1 MQEENKSSV
10 LKQIQELEQRNEM
23 LKAKIEE
30 KIYTLEQSSIKRQE
44 SYILNETKEK
54 LKEIYFFLS
63 SISPAKVSEEVF
75 QRYSEINKDFN
86 NISTSIFYK
95 DMSIEEILVDEFE
108 IENIERQINGLKTK
122 VANLLKE
129 KSFVLKFKE
138 KLEEEAIKKQADR
151 VINLLRKMQQS
162 SFSEKQMHQISEE
175 DLKLIGRLNLINKDK
190 RFSDLKLLNGQDWL
204 VVARLERIFK

>member
-1 MQEENKSSV
+1 MQEENRSSV

-75 QRYSEINKDFN
+75 QRYLEINKDFN

-95 DMSIEEILVDEFE
+95 DLSIEEILIDEFE

-122 VANLLKE
+122 IANLLKE

-151 VINLLRKMQQS
+151 VVNLLRKMQQS

-175 DLKLIGRLNLINKDK
+175 DLKLIGKLNLINKDK

>member
-10 LKQIQELEQRNEM
+10 LKQIQELEQRNNM
-23 LKAKIEE
+23 LKAQIEE
-30 KIYTLEQSSIKRQE
+30 KVYTLEQSSIKRQE

-75 QRYSEINKDFN
+75 QRYLEINKDFN

-95 DMSIEEILVDEFE
+95 DLSIEEILIDEFE
-108 IENIERQINGLKTK
+108 VENIERQINGLKTK
-122 VANLLKE
+122 IANLLKE

-151 VINLLRKMQQS
+151 VVNLLRKMQQS

>member
-54 LKEIYFFLS
+54 LKEIYFFLT

-95 DMSIEEILVDEFE
+95 DMSIEEILIDEFE

-122 VANLLKE
+122 IANLLKE
-129 KSFVLKFKE
+129 KSFILKFKE
-138 KLEEEAIKKQADR
+138 KIEEEAIKKQADR
-151 VINLLRKMQQS
+151 VVNLLRKMQQS

>member
-122 VANLLKE
+122 IANLLKE

-138 KLEEEAIKKQADR
+138 KFEEEAIKKQADR

>member
-44 SYILNETKEK
+44 SYVLNETKEK

-86 NISTSIFYK
+86 NTSTSIFYK

-122 VANLLKE
+122 IANLLKE

>member
-1 MQEENKSSV
+1 MQEENKSSI

-95 DMSIEEILVDEFE
+95 DMSIEEILIDEFE

-122 VANLLKE
+122 IANLLKE

-151 VINLLRKMQQS
+151 VVNLLRKMQQS

>member
-86 NISTSIFYK
+86 NISISIFYK
-95 DMSIEEILVDEFE
+95 DMSIEEILIDEFE

-122 VANLLKE
+122 IANLLKE

-151 VINLLRKMQQS
+151 VVNLLRKMQQS

>member
-30 KIYTLEQSSIKRQE
+30 KVYTLEQSSIKRQE

-54 LKEIYFFLS
+54 LKEIYLFLS

-122 VANLLKE
+122 IANLLKE

-151 VINLLRKMQQS
+151 VINLLRKIQQS

>member
-30 KIYTLEQSSIKRQE
+30 KVYTLEQSSIKRQE
-44 SYILNETKEK
+44 SYVLNETKEK

-75 QRYSEINKDFN
+75 QRYLEINKDFN

-95 DMSIEEILVDEFE
+95 DLSIEEILVDEFE
-108 IENIERQINGLKTK
+108 VENIERQINGLKTK
-122 VANLLKE
+122 IANLLKE

-151 VINLLRKMQQS
+151 VVNLLRKMQQS

>member
-30 KIYTLEQSSIKRQE
+30 KVYTLEQNSIKRQE

-95 DMSIEEILVDEFE
+95 DISIEEILVDEFE

-122 VANLLKE
+122 IANLLKE

-151 VINLLRKMQQS
+151 VVNLLRKMQQS

>member
-95 DMSIEEILVDEFE
+95 DMSIEKILVDEFE

-122 VANLLKE
+122 IANLLKE

>member
-122 VANLLKE
+122 IANLLKE

>member
-1 MQEENKSSV
+1 MKEENKSSV

-63 SISPAKVSEEVF
+63 SISPAQVSEEVF

-122 VANLLKE
+122 IANLLK
-129 KSFVLKFKE
+129 L
-138 KLEEEAIKKQADR
+138 
-151 VINLLRKMQQS
+151 
-162 SFSEKQMHQISEE
+162 
-175 DLKLIGRLNLINKDK
+175 
-190 RFSDLKLLNGQDWL
+190 
-204 VVARLERIFK
+204 

>member
-1 MQEENKSSV
+1 MREE
-10 LKQIQELEQRNEM
+10 
-23 LKAKIEE
+23 
-30 KIYTLEQSSIKRQE
+30 
-44 SYILNETKEK
+44 KEK

-95 DMSIEEILVDEFE
+95 DMSIEEILIDEFE

-122 VANLLKE
+122 IANLLKE

-151 VINLLRKMQQS
+151 VVNLLRKMQQS

>member
-1 MQEENKSSV
+1 M
-10 LKQIQELEQRNEM
+10 
-23 LKAKIEE
+23 
-30 KIYTLEQSSIKRQE
+30 
-44 SYILNETKEK
+44 
-54 LKEIYFFLS
+54 
-63 SISPAKVSEEVF
+63 
-75 QRYSEINKDFN
+75 
-86 NISTSIFYK
+86 
-95 DMSIEEILVDEFE
+95 
-108 IENIERQINGLKTK
+108 
-122 VANLLKE
+122 
-129 KSFVLKFKE
+129 KFKE

>member
-1 MQEENKSSV
+1 M
-10 LKQIQELEQRNEM
+10 
-23 LKAKIEE
+23 
-30 KIYTLEQSSIKRQE
+30 
-44 SYILNETKEK
+44 
-54 LKEIYFFLS
+54 KEIYFFLS

-122 VANLLKE
+122 IANLLKE

>member
-30 KIYTLEQSSIKRQE
+30 KVYTLEQSSIKRQE
-44 SYILNETKEK
+44 SYVLNETKEK

-75 QRYSEINKDFN
+75 QRYLEINKDFN

-95 DMSIEEILVDEFE
+95 DLSIEEILIDEFE
-108 IENIERQINGLKTK
+108 VENIERQINGLKTK
-122 VANLLKE
+122 IANLLKE

-151 VINLLRKMQQS
+151 VVNLLRKMQQS

>member
-86 NISTSIFYK
+86 NLSTSIFYK

-122 VANLLKE
+122 IANLLKE

>member
-1 MQEENKSSV
+1 
-10 LKQIQELEQRNEM
+10 M

-95 DMSIEEILVDEFE
+95 DMSIEEILIDEFE

-122 VANLLKE
+122 IANLLKE

-151 VINLLRKMQQS
+151 VVNLLRKMQQS

>member
-95 DMSIEEILVDEFE
+95 DMSIEEILIDEFE

-122 VANLLKE
+122 IANLLKE

-138 KLEEEAIKKQADR
+138 KLEEEAIKKQANR
-151 VINLLRKMQQS
+151 VVNLLRKMQQS

>member
-10 LKQIQELEQRNEM
+10 LKQIQELEQRNKM

-95 DMSIEEILVDEFE
+95 DMSIEEILIDEFE

-122 VANLLKE
+122 IANLLKE

-151 VINLLRKMQQS
+151 VVNLLRKMQQS

>member
-30 KIYTLEQSSIKRQE
+30 KVYTLEQSSIKRQE

-95 DMSIEEILVDEFE
+95 DMSIEEILIDEFE

-122 VANLLKE
+122 IANLLKE

-151 VINLLRKMQQS
+151 VVNLLRKMQQS

>member
-1 MQEENKSSV
+1 
-10 LKQIQELEQRNEM
+10 M

-122 VANLLKE
+122 IANLLKE

-138 KLEEEAIKKQADR
+138 TLDEEALKKQDDR

>member
-1 MQEENKSSV
+1 MQEENNNV
-10 LKQIQELEQRNEM
+10 LKQIQELEQRNSV
-23 LKAKIEE
+23 LKAQIEE
-30 KIYTLEQSSIKRQE
+30 KLYTLEQNSIKRQE

-75 QRYSEINKDFN
+75 QRYLEIDKDFN
-86 NISTSIFYK
+86 SISTSIFYK
-95 DMSIEEILVDEFE
+95 DLSIEEILIDEFE
-108 IENIERQINGLKTK
+108 VEKIEKQINGLKTK
-122 VANLLKE
+122 IANLLKE
-129 KSFVLKFKE
+129 KSFILKYKD

-190 RFSDLKLLNGQDWL
+190 RFSDLKHLNAQDWL
-204 VVARLERIFK
+204 TVARLERIFK

>member
-75 QRYSEINKDFN
+75 QRYLEINKDFN

-95 DMSIEEILVDEFE
+95 DLSIEEILIDEFE

-122 VANLLKE
+122 IANLLKE

-151 VINLLRKMQQS
+151 VVNLLRKMQQS

-175 DLKLIGRLNLINKDK
+175 DLKLIGKLNLINKDK

>member
-95 DMSIEEILVDEFE
+95 DMSIEEILIDEFK
-108 IENIERQINGLKTK
+108 IENIERKINGLKTK
-122 VANLLKE
+122 IANLLKE

-151 VINLLRKMQQS
+151 VVNLLRKMQQS

>member
-23 LKAKIEE
+23 LKVKIEE

-122 VANLLKE
+122 IANLLKE

>member
-10 LKQIQELEQRNEM
+10 LKQIQELEQRNEV

-30 KIYTLEQSSIKRQE
+30 KVYTLEQSSIKRQE

-122 VANLLKE
+122 IANLLKE

>member
-95 DMSIEEILVDEFE
+95 DMSIEEILIDEFE

-122 VANLLKE
+122 IANLLKE

>member
-30 KIYTLEQSSIKRQE
+30 KVYTLEQSSIKRQE

-63 SISPAKVSEEVF
+63 LISPAKVSEEVF

-95 DMSIEEILVDEFE
+95 DMSIEEILIDEFE

-122 VANLLKE
+122 IANLLKE

-151 VINLLRKMQQS
+151 VVNLLRKMQQS

>member
-75 QRYSEINKDFN
+75 QRYLEINKDFN

-95 DMSIEEILVDEFE
+95 DLSIEEILVDEFE
-108 IENIERQINGLKTK
+108 VENIERQINGLKTK
-122 VANLLKE
+122 IANLLKE

-151 VINLLRKMQQS
+151 VVNLLRKMQQS

>member
-95 DMSIEEILVDEFE
+95 DMSIEEILIDEFE

-122 VANLLKE
+122 IANLLKE

-151 VINLLRKMQQS
+151 VVNLLRKMQQS

>member
-23 LKAKIEE
+23 LKVKIEE

-95 DMSIEEILVDEFE
+95 DMSIEEILIDEFE

-122 VANLLKE
+122 IANLLKE

-151 VINLLRKMQQS
+151 VVNLLRKMQQS

>member
-75 QRYSEINKDFN
+75 QRYLEINKDFN

-108 IENIERQINGLKTK
+108 VENIERQINGLKTK
-122 VANLLKE
+122 IANLLKE